1 MIMVTGAAGFI
12 GYHVSKALC
21 EQNVEVV
28 GIDNVCDYYDP
39 ALKRARLNLL
49 KDFHGFHFYEADICD
64 YALLN
69 SLFIKHPIAKVCHLA
84 AQAGVR
90 YSLTH
95 PFAYQK
101 SNNEGFLNVI
111 ECARHHH
118 IKNFVFASSS
128 SVYGSNTKMPFSES
142 DRVDTPVSLYAAT
155 KRSNELVA
163 HCYSRLYNLPCSGLR
178 FFTVYGPWGRPDM
191 ALFIFT
197 KAILEG
203 KPIDVYN
210 NGTMRRNF
218 TYIDDIVKGVLLTL
232 NAPVAYE
239 IYNIGNSRAENLL
252 DFIHEI
258 ERHCNKKAVMNFL
271 PMQPGDVPETVADI
285 IKLRKLGYDPSTNI
299 DKGVQRFVEWY
310 KAYCHKS
317 EVIAKLTQRP
327 LNP

>member
-1 MIMVTGAAGFI
+1 MILVTGAAGFI
-12 GYHVSKALC
+12 GFHVAKVLC
-21 EQNVEVV
+21 ENKAEVV

-39 ALKRARLNLL
+39 ALKRARLDRL
-49 KDFHGFHFYEADICD
+49 KDFTRFHFYEADICD
-64 YALLN
+64 YSFLT
-69 SLFIKHPIAKVCHLA
+69 SLFQQHPITKVCHLA

-90 YSLTH
+90 YSLTN

-118 IKNFVFASSS
+118 VENFVYASSS
-128 SVYGSNTKMPFSES
+128 SVYGANTKMPFSES

-163 HCYSRLYNLPCSGLR
+163 HCYSHLYELPCSGLR

-197 KAILEG
+197 RAILEG

-210 NGTMRRNF
+210 NGNMRRNF
-218 TYIDDIVKGVLLTL
+218 TYIDDIVKGVVLTL
-232 NAPVAYE
+232 NAPAAYE

-258 ERHCNKKAVMNFL
+258 ERNCDKKAEMNFL

-285 IKLRKLGYDPSTNI
+285 TKLKKLGYDPATNI
-299 DKGVQRFVEWY
+299 DEGVKRFVEWY
-310 KAYCHKS
+310 RGYYA
-317 EVIAKLTQRP
+317 ETF
-327 LNP
+327 